1 MMKIL
6 KTFMLYVGIIGW
18 IVMLC
23 ICDSLSVLQVLAFS
37 ALLLL
42 WCSLTAILIEGI
54 DELYDMIPFG
64 EYFKNRKN
72 DETE

>member
-1 MMKIL
+1 MKIL

-42 WCSLTAILIEGI
+42 WCSLTAILIEDI